1 MPNEG
6 DCICAR
12 REVPL
17 RMLATGLASLGGAPR
32 GLAGDA
38 AKPNF
43 LVFFV
48 DDLGI
53 DQVAVPTRP
62 PGFVGYTGNGGAIST
77 PNVARLASE
86 GMLFQNWYASFHVC
100 SPSRASMVTGRY
112 SIRSGVGVPK
122 DVQKQLTR
130 QTTCHQLH
138 TQSPND

>member
-1 MPNEG
+1 
-6 DCICAR
+6 
-12 REVPL
+12 
-17 RMLATGLASLGGAPR
+17 MLATSLASLFGAPR

-122 DVQKQLTR
+122 DVHATSAFSPS
-130 QTTCHQLH
+130 CHRAQPVPSRLM
-138 TQSPND
+138 PWPLPWALCA

>member
-1 MPNEG
+1 
-6 DCICAR
+6 
-12 REVPL
+12 
-17 RMLATGLASLGGAPR
+17 MLATSLASLFGAPR

-100 SPSRASMVTGRY
+100 SPSRASLYTGSY
-112 SIRSGVGVPK
+112 LAQHGVSDNVSFPA
-122 DVQKQLTR
+122 
-130 QTTCHQLH
+130 H
-138 TQSPND
+138 TALDPAIPTIGSLLVDLADPVRAAR